1 MAEAPFVRAMGSQSR
16 HHGGASDGGTPA
28 QWYCLLAGAGLLVAG
43 GVGFIADA
51 SFSVGSDVEGS
62 DLVIFEVNAWHNIIH
77 LVTGALLVAAAARR
91 TSARTIALLFG
102 ITYGAVT
109 IIGLITGDHVLGF
122 IPVNGP
128 DHVLH
133 ATLALAGIVAAL
145 ISPQGEELVTSTAPA
160 TLDTPITD
168 REGARRPDDVD
179 PMTGAP
185 RDREAPTR

>member
-1 MAEAPFVRAMGSQSR
+1 MAEAPLVRAMGSQGR
-16 HHGGASDGGTPA
+16 HRGDATDGGTPA

-77 LVTGALLVAAAARR
+77 LVTGALLVAAAIQR
-91 TSARTIALLFG
+91 TSARTVALVFG

-109 IIGLITGDHVLGF
+109 IVGIITGDHVLGF

-133 ATLALAGIVAAL
+133 AVLAIAGIVAAL
-145 ISPQGEELVTSTAPA
+145 ISPRGEELVTTTAPA
-160 TLDTPITD
+160 TLDTPMAD
-168 REGARRPDDVD
+168 REGVRRPADVD
-179 PMTGAP
+179 PITGAP
-185 RDREAPTR
+185 RDRETPTR